1 MVRNMTERLL
11 KLRKEASKRRPK
23 FNRQETWKL
32 KRFKNNPTW
41 RKPRGHSSKMRRQLK
56 GRPAIVRIGY
66 RGPKDVRDFHPCGL
80 PEVYANNVADV
91 QGVENV
97 IVRIAAGVGTKKK
110 ADIVLE
116 SKARNLKIANPRIK
130 FVYIDSVEAL
140 ERFAAIKDYVTTY
153 RVAKVRDDVQKAIIA
168 KAEDLKID
176 IDFGA

>member
-1 MVRNMTERLL
+1 MTERLL
-11 KLRKEASKRRPK
+11 KLRREASKRRPK

-41 RKPRGHSSKMRRQLK
+41 RKPRGHSSKMRRQLS
-56 GRPAIVRIGY
+56 GRPALVRIGY
-66 RGPKDVRDFHPCGL
+66 RGPKEVRDYHPCGL

-97 IVRIAAGVGTKKK
+97 IIRIAAGVGTKKK

-116 SKARNLKIANPRIK
+116 AVSRNLKVANPRVK
-130 FVYIDSVEAL
+130 FVYVDSVEAL
-140 ERFAAIKDYVTTY
+140 ERFAAIKGHVASY
-153 RVAKVRDDVQKAIIA
+153 RVAKVSDDVQKAIID

-176 IDFGA
+176 IDIGA